1 MTEVETKIENLFDEL
16 VPPSGKADTV
26 AGEIIRAI
34 TRISYRNYNDGDHI
48 GVGYGNETC
57 NPPARY
63 LMKKTN
69 DNISQIIL
77 DMWGVS
83 NDKIYDAAIN
93 ALENAILEFLEQ
105 HAELKETNNN
115 ENMWDYRD
123 KYEDVDD
130 YEDEDEEYYDEE
142 YDDYV

>member
-1 MTEVETKIENLFDEL
+1 MTKAEKRIEDLFEEL
-16 VPPSGKADTV
+16 VPTSGKADTV

-34 TRISYRNYNDGDHI
+34 ARISYRNYNDGDHI

-69 DNISQIIL
+69 DDISQIIL
-77 DMWGVS
+77 DMWGVY
-83 NDKIYDAAIN
+83 DDTIYDAAIT
-93 ALENAILEFLEQ
+93 ALENAVLDFLEK
-105 HAELKETNNN
+105 HPELKETNND
-115 ENMWDYRD
+115 EDMWDYYD

-130 YEDEDEEYYDEE
+130 YEDEDEEYFDEE
-142 YDDYV
+142 YDDYE

>member
-1 MTEVETKIENLFDEL
+1 MTKAEKRIEDLFEEL
-16 VPPSGKADTV
+16 VPTSGKADTV

-34 TRISYRNYNDGDHI
+34 ARISYRNYNDGDHI

-69 DNISQIIL
+69 DDISQIIL
-77 DMWGVS
+77 DMWGVY
-83 NDKIYDAAIN
+83 DDTIYDAAIT
-93 ALENAILEFLEQ
+93 ALENAVLDFLEK
-105 HAELKETNNN
+105 HPELKETNND
-115 ENMWDYRD
+115 EDMWDYYD

-130 YEDEDEEYYDEE
+130 YEDEDTQKPKTAIKD
-142 YDDYV
+142 